1 MKIRMELNSEE
12 ALLLNLHLL
21 NGVGLETYER
31 IISIISDNDI
41 SSYND
46 GIFILEH
53 DINSSF
59 TIDLFE
65 SIKTNFKSIKSIV
78 KNLNVPFELLKNKW
92 FETKDLSEYEEILKE
107 NNYHYIIEFGNDTVD
122 FTHDIYYV
130 FHILK
135 NTPNVKSN
143 VSCIYD
149 IKSGKDITKEV
160 LRLL

>member
-1 MKIRMELNSEE
+1 MKVRVEFNKEE
-12 ALLLNLHLL
+12 SVLLDDLLDVMNL
-21 NGVGLETYER
+21 EKYRR

-41 SSYND
+41 SEYND
-46 GIFILEH
+46 GIFVLEH

-59 TIDLFE
+59 TIDLFK

-78 KNLNVPFELLKNKW
+78 KNLNVPFKPLTSKW

-122 FTHDIYYV
+122 FTHDIYHV

-143 VSCIYD
+143 ISCIYD
-149 IKSGKDITKEV
+149 IKSEKDITKEI
-160 LRLL
+160 LHLL

>member
-1 MKIRMELNSEE
+1 MKVRVELNSEE
-12 ALLLNLHLL
+12 ALLLEHLL

-31 IISIISDNDI
+31 IISIISDNNTSDYYDDI
-41 SSYND
+41 
-46 GIFILEH
+46 FVLEH
-53 DINSSF
+53 DINPLF

-65 SIKTNFKSIKSIV
+65 SIRTNFKSIKSIT
-78 KNLNVPFELLKNKW
+78 KNLNVPLKSLTSKW
-92 FETKDLSEYEEILKE
+92 FETKDLSEYGELIKE

-149 IKSGKDITKEV
+149 IKAGRNITKEV